1 MFNKE
6 VYTNRRNALRKK
18 LKDGVVLILGN
29 EEAPYNY
36 LDNLYHFRQDSTFL
50 YFFGLAM
57 PSMIGIIDVDG
68 DKDWLFGNDVDI
80 DDIIWM
86 GPQPSMVELG
96 AQVGVGH
103 VDQLCMAQNFLHNA
117 ISKGRKIHILPPY
130 RAEHYLTY
138 EKLLGIRPDMIKNWV
153 SVELIE
159 AVVSL
164 REIKEAIEIVEIE
177 KAVDITYE
185 MQMTMMQLAHPGV
198 KEQEIAG
205 AIEGISLALGNPPS
219 FTIILSMNGETLH
232 NHKHHQI
239 LEKGRLMVTDCGAES
254 TMHYAGDI
262 TRTVPVGGKFSPLQK
277 DIYNT
282 VLAANMAVIEQTKPG
297 ITYQEQQFLATHTLV
312 EGLKA
317 IGLMK
322 GDTNSALEV
331 GAHSLFMPHG
341 LGHAMGLDVHDMENF
356 GENYVG
362 YNQKTKRS
370 SVSGHRSLRFG
381 KGLKPGMVI
390 TDEPGCYFIPA
401 LIDKW
406 RAEKLCRDFID
417 YDAVEKM
424 KGFGGIR
431 IEDDILITETG
442 CRVLG
447 KPVPKTVKEIET
459 VMAASRDNVL
469 EAVKSGERIKI
480 KALGR

>member
-6 VYTNRRNALRKK
+6 VYTTRRNELRKK
-18 LKDGVVLILGN
+18 LKDGVVLLLGN
-29 EEAPYNY
+29 EESPYNY

-57 PSMIGIIDVDG
+57 PSLIGVIDIDNG
-68 DKDWLFGNDVDI
+68 KDWIFGNDVDI

-96 AQVGVGH
+96 ARVGVENI
-103 VDQLCMAQNFLHNA
+103 DQLCMAQNFLINA
-117 ISKGRKIHILPPY
+117 ISKGRKVHILPPY
-130 RAEHYLTY
+130 RGDHYLAY
-138 EKLLGIRPDMIKNWV
+138 EKLLGIRPSVIKNYV
-153 SVELIE
+153 SIELIE
-159 AVVSL
+159 AIVSL
-164 REIKEAIEIVEIE
+164 REIKEVIEIEEIE
-177 KAVDITYE
+177 KAIDITYE
-185 MQMTMMQLAHPGV
+185 MQLTAMQLAHPGV
-198 KEQEIAG
+198 KELEIAG
-205 AIEGISLALGNPPS
+205 AIEGISLSLGNPPS

-239 LEKGRLMVTDCGAES
+239 LEEGRLMVTDCGAES
-254 TMHYAGDI
+254 LMHYAGDI

-282 VLAANMAVIEQTKPG
+282 VLAANMKVIENTKPC
-297 ITYQEQQFLATHTLV
+297 ITYQEQHFLATRTLI
-312 EGLKA
+312 EGLKNA
-317 IGLMK
+317 GLMK
-322 GDTNSALEV
+322 GDVDAALEV
-331 GAHSLFMPHG
+331 GAQTLFMPHG

-362 YNQKTKRS
+362 YNRETQRS

-406 RAEKLCRDFID
+406 RAERMHLDFIN

-431 IEDDILITETG
+431 IEDDILITENG

-447 KPVPKTVKEIET
+447 KSVPKSVEEIET
-459 VMAASRDNVL
+459 VMAASREKVL
-469 EAVKSGERIKI
+469 AAVKSGERIKI
-480 KALGR
+480 KVLG